1 LASTSHP
8 QESESTDR
16 WAGSFIYGQRELST
30 PLKSPHSSITLSL
43 MRRLLTPE
51 DVRRLVFES
60 IKEIEEAQSKL
71 NLPICPNLQET
82 RRRLRDGIFMA
93 EPIVGD
99 GGYQMDYGLFQPPS
113 TIILDSRLPLLE
125 EGLLHYSVVH
135 EVIHADDHTGGD
147 TLYKETKRHILE
159 EHEAELERGMRI
171 VTENG
176 GRVYI
181 RNREKLAELWAMQ
194 YVDLYVHYRTY
205 IVLRE
210 QGTPRLE
217 HLWECLH
224 GEGPITARLLTYLE
238 RRRGVHYIFKLL
250 TERVGRCCLI
260 DLLRECEDIK
270 KMDMGK
276 YTI

>member
-1 LASTSHP
+1 MGVSI
-8 QESESTDR
+8 
-16 WAGSFIYGQRELST
+16 IYGQGELST
-30 PLKSPHSSITLSL
+30 PLKSARSSISLSL

-60 IKEIEEAQSKL
+60 IKEIEEVQSRL

-82 RRRLRDGIFMA
+82 RRRLRDGVFMA
-93 EPIVGD
+93 EPIVGSE
-99 GGYQMDYGLFQPPS
+99 GYQMDYGLFQPPS

-147 TLYKETKRHILE
+147 RLYRETKRHILE

-171 VTENG
+171 ITENG

-210 QGTPRLE
+210 RGTPRLE
-217 HLWECLH
+217 RLWERLH

-238 RRRGVHYIFKLL
+238 RRRGIRYIFKLL
-250 TERVGRCCLI
+250 TEMVGRCCLI

-270 KMDMGK
+270 KMDMVR